1 MTKYSNFTWD
11 KVITEYIKLRNYAL
25 YLGFCQM
32 YFGIQLIGN
41 DLFNLQCSVLPKAKF
56 NNPSKAS

>member
-41 DLFNLQCSVLPKAKF
+41 DLFNFQCSVLPRAIFF
-56 NNPSKAS
+56 NHLKVS